1 MEVIHLY
8 LFLKIA
14 HELIKKIKG
23 LFSVTLLSK
32 CKGLNFSRVEGVSR
46 DSPDT
51 LLQIRACN
59 YYDYVCAPFNIF
71 IKIFFY
77 SHCLSFIFHV
87 EETPFSFSACVETG
101 NDGKYVAGKWNAP
114 LSEGRQLSMHLGSS
128 IVSSVA
134 LVVSSR
140 SIWWDWGGGQGQLRR
155 VSGAIPLLQ
164 DFDDWQSQVLFLLIR
179 SSPLPL
185 FEERCYV
192 IVIHVCLC
200 CIY

>member
-8 LFLKIA
+8 LFLKTA

-23 LFSVTLLSK
+23 LFSVTLLSE

-46 DSPDT
+46 A
-51 LLQIRACN
+51 LLQIHACN

-87 EETPFSFSACVETG
+87 KEIPFSFSACVETG
-101 NDGKYVAGKWNAP
+101 NDGKYVAGKSEQLKECSVVRGKTIINA
-114 LSEGRQLSMHLGSS
+114 SR
-128 IVSSVA
+128 
-134 LVVSSR
+134 VVSSR
-140 SIWWDWGGGQGQLRR
+140 SIWWGWGGGQGQLRR
-155 VSGAIPLLQ
+155 GSGAIPLLQ

-192 IVIHVCLC
+192 IVICLC

>member
-8 LFLKIA
+8 LFLKTA

-23 LFSVTLLSK
+23 LFSVTLPSE

-87 EETPFSFSACVETG
+87 KEIPFSFSACVETG
-101 NDGKYVAGKWNAP
+101 NDGKYVAGKSEQLKECSVVRGKTIINA
-114 LSEGRQLSMHLGSS
+114 SR
-128 IVSSVA
+128 
-134 LVVSSR
+134 VVSSR
-140 SIWWDWGGGQGQLRR
+140 SIWWGWGGGQGQLRR
-155 VSGAIPLLQ
+155 GSGAIPLLQ

-192 IVIHVCLC
+192 IVICLY

>member
-8 LFLKIA
+8 LFLKTA

-23 LFSVTLLSK
+23 LFSVTLLSE

-46 DSPDT
+46 A
-51 LLQIRACN
+51 LLQIHACN

-87 EETPFSFSACVETG
+87 EEIPFSFSACVETG
-101 NDGKYVAGKWNAP
+101 NDGKYVAGKSEQLKECSVVRGKTIINA
-114 LSEGRQLSMHLGSS
+114 SR
-128 IVSSVA
+128 
-134 LVVSSR
+134 VVSSR
-140 SIWWDWGGGQGQLRR
+140 SIWWGWGGGQGQLRR
-155 VSGAIPLLQ
+155 GSGAIPLLQ

-192 IVIHVCLC
+192 IVICLC